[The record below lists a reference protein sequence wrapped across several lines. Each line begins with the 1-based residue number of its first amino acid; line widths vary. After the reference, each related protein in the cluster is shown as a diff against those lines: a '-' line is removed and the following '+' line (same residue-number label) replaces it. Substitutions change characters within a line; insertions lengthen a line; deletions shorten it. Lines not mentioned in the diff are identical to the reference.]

1 MKRLFCLS
9 IALVFALC
17 GCGTDTPPDDTSP
30 STTRSTAASTSAV
43 SDHHTTT
50 PFSTIA
56 PSIPSVSTQ
65 TTLTTDTSTATQ
77 DASHTTTIVPST
89 TTQPGKTSSATAD
102 TTTVSTSPST
112 SIVPTTRP
120 NTTFTATVRNDQQQ
134 TIGGVTVTVWTSDDV
149 MIGQGITD
157 NRGVARITL
166 ADYPVRS
173 YRVTLGNLPTGYE
186 ANAFY
191 SFSTTM
197 VNITIRKAAVQN
209 EQDHSQARY
218 EEGRKMTNFSLTDID
233 GNSYRLSS
241 LLEEKQLI
249 VLDFWYTTCEPC
261 KMEFP
266 YFESAVQKYGD
277 KFTLLAVNPIN
288 DIKAMASLRQQLNA
302 KPHTAIS
309 FPMLK
314 DTCNLYLGF
323 GVNAYPTTVFI
334 DSNGVIL
341 DIHKGAYA
349 SEEAFLATVERY
361 LR

>member
-17 GCGTDTPPDDTSP
+17 GCGTDTTPDGTSP
-30 STTRSTAASTSAV
+30 STTISTSASTSAG
-43 SDHHTTT
+43 SDHITA
-50 PFSTIA
+50 PISTADPIV
-56 PSIPSVSTQ
+56 PSVSTQ
-65 TTLTTDTSTATQ
+65 TTLPTDTSMATQ
-77 DASHTTTIVPST
+77 DVSHTATTALST
-89 TTQPGKTSSATAD
+89 TTPGKTSSATAD

-112 SIVPTTRP
+112 SVVPTTRP
-120 NTTFTATVRNDQQQ
+120 STTFTATVRNDQQQ
-134 TIGGVTVTVWTSDDV
+134 TVGGVTVTVWASEDV

-166 ADYPVRS
+166 ADYPTRS

-209 EQDHSQARY
+209 EKDHSNARY
-218 EEGRKMTNFSLTDID
+218 EAGRRMTDFSLTDID
-233 GNSYRLSS
+233 GNAYRLSS

-288 DIKAMASLRQQLNA
+288 DTKAMASLRQQLNG